1 MLRPKA
7 LTSAFDPPGE
17 LRELQ
22 QQLRMLAFNQQALL
36 ADSAQQLLYLAKA
49 QATLRCA
56 GTPHPCPRR
65 PPSSTARRLHLL
77 HRLHLLLHRLHR
89 LHRLRRLRRLRRH
102 RFLGPGVSSPPRPSN
117 PALPYPY
124 PRPGTRSTR
133 TATSSCASCAARAR
147 GCRCLDALHTEL
159 RQQSALAAQPPPAAL
174 QAEHADAPRRS
185 RGSSRRRAE
194 RAERAER
201 RGARGE
207 PYGAPQPPPSPEAQ
221 HAPVRRPRPR
231 RADGGR
237 PERIKLRD
245 DEIATAGGGGGGGG
259 GGGAAAAFG
268 GSRAPAELVQ
278 LVGLACSPPLRS
290 SPQEAPEGR
299 RRRGGAEAR
308 RKARPATAAAVAA
321 AAAAPAPGLPADHVL
336 YPGLPADLVAAYA
349 PPPPRPSTASRR
361 RDEGAEAG
369 GGTPRA
375 GSPTNHKAMAA
386 QLRQPA
392 LQAALASALWQVLH
406 EHNGQQLLATP
417 VPK

>member
-1 MLRPKA
+1 VRRE
-7 LTSAFDPPGE
+7 SA
-17 LRELQ
+17 
-22 QQLRMLAFNQQALL
+22 
-36 ADSAQQLLYLAKA
+36 
-49 QATLRCA
+49 
-56 GTPHPCPRR
+56 
-65 PPSSTARRLHLL
+65 RL
-77 HRLHLLLHRLHR
+77 
-89 LHRLRRLRRLRRH
+89 
-102 RFLGPGVSSPPRPSN
+102 
-117 PALPYPY
+117 
-124 PRPGTRSTR
+124 
-133 TATSSCASCAARAR
+133 
-147 GCRCLDALHTEL
+147 CRCLDALHTEL
-159 RQQSALAAQPPPAAL
+159 RQQSDLAAQPPPRAL
-174 QAEHADAPRRS
+174 QAEHGDAPRRS
-185 RGSSRRRAE
+185 RGGSRRRAE

-207 PYGAPQPPPSPEAQ
+207 PHAAPQPPPSPEAQ
-221 HAPVRRPRPR
+221 HAPRAPSSPPPGRRRS
-231 RADGGR
+231 

-245 DEIATAGGGGGGGG
+245 DEIAGGGGGGGG
-259 GGGAAAAFG
+259 GGGAAAVFG

-278 LVGLACSPPLRS
+278 LVGLACSRASAEL
-290 SPQEAPEGR
+290 AGGGAGGGGLPEG
-299 RRRGGAEAR
+299 AKAR
-308 RKARPATAAAVAA
+308 RKVRPATAAAVAA